1 MSIWN
6 QKSKILVTCPK
17 GVPPYL
23 KEEIEALNFPVLA
36 EMDTA
41 IQTEGTLQDTM
52 ILNLHLRTAQR
63 VLYQLER
70 LIVNTPEGLYQ
81 TINSI
86 EWETLLHDSGKA
98 AYVCVTSIADNP
110 LITDSSFVNVKVKD
124 AIVDRMRDKC
134 GRWPDSGPD
143 KDKAVV
149 HVYWKNNQADVY
161 LDTSGERLSLRGY
174 RKIPLQAPMQEILA
188 AVLIM
193 ATGWK
198 GERNFINPMCG
209 SGTLAIEAAFIALN
223 RAPGL
228 MRNNYG
234 FMFIKEFPEEF
245 WQELRKRAKANARKT
260 LSAKIIATD
269 IDKTALIA
277 ARQNAQTA
285 GVEHLIEFN
294 VCPYEKTSI
303 PEDGGI
309 IILNPPYGERMD
321 AISIKPP
328 SKDFRGNREATV
340 NGRKII
346 LRKPADRYDKNSHSQ
361 EREFHANLQSKVYRD
376 GKEEATQAYYYIRR
390 GADDAANKGR
400 RMNANWY
407 QILEATYQGI
417 GDFFKKIGG
426 GYSGYIFT
434 GNLKMIKKVGLR
446 TKRRIIFYNGEIEC
460 RLLEYELYAGS
471 QKRSTDNK
479 RTSGEI

>member
-17 GVPPYL
+17 GVSPYL
-23 KEEIEALNFPVLA
+23 KEEIEALDFPVLA
-36 EMDTA
+36 ELDTA

-63 VLYQLER
+63 VLYQLATFS
-70 LIVNTPEGLYQ
+70 VNTPEILYRKLNV
-81 TINSI
+81 IP
-86 EWETLLHDSGKA
+86 WETLLHDSGKA
-98 AYVCVTSIADNP
+98 AYVCVTSIVDNP
-110 LITDSSFVNVKVKD
+110 LITDSRFVNVKVKD

-134 GRWPDSGPD
+134 GRRPDSGPD

-149 HVYWKNNQADVY
+149 HVYWKNDQADVY

-174 RKIPLQAPMQEILA
+174 RKIPLQAPMQEALA
-188 AVLIM
+188 AAVII

-209 SGTLAIEAAFIALN
+209 SGTLAIEAALIALN

-228 MRNNYG
+228 LRNNYG

-245 WQELRKRAKANARKT
+245 WQEIRKKTKENARKI
-260 LSAKIIATD
+260 LPAKIIATD
-269 IDKTALIA
+269 IEQTAVVA
-277 ARQNAQTA
+277 AKHNAQTA
-285 GVEHLIEFN
+285 GVDHLIEFN
-294 VCPYEKTSI
+294 ICPYEKTPI

-309 IILNPPYGERMD
+309 IILNPPYGERMG
-321 AISIKPP
+321 AINTKPH
-328 SKDFRGNREATV
+328 STDFRGRMEAATP
-340 NGRKII
+340 GRKII
-346 LRKPADRYDKNSHSQ
+346 LRKSANRQDKGSHITARNS
-361 EREFHANLQSKVYRD
+361 
-376 GKEEATQAYYYIRR
+376 
-390 GADDAANKGR
+390 
-400 RMNANWY
+400 

-426 GYSGYIFT
+426 GYRGYIFT
-434 GNLKMIKKVGLR
+434 GNLEMIKKVGLR
-446 TKRRIIFYNGEIEC
+446 TKQRIIFYNGEIEC

-471 QKRSTDNK
+471 MKHVAPSEPAPA
-479 RTSGEI
+479 EI